1 MKEFRRMES
10 MKANRPKAV
19 IEAEAR
25 KAKDE
30 EDKAMYKAH
39 PC

>member
-1 MKEFRRMES
+1 MES